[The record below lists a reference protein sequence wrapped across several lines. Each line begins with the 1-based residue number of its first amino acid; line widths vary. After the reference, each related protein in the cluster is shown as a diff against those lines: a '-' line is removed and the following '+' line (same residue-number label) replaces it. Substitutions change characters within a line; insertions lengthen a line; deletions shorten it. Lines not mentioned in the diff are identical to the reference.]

1 MKKSLNNSQ
10 KHKPS
15 YNCNFLNKILES
27 RKQFED
33 GRHKVINV
41 QDLWIEND
49 AELNI
54 SDDRSLNDCF

>member
-15 YNCNFLNKILES
+15 YNRNFVNKILES

-33 GRHKVINV
+33 GRYKVINV
-41 QDLWIEND
+41 QDLWKEND
-49 AELNI
+49 ADLNI
-54 SDDRSLNDCF
+54 SDVRSPNDCL